1 MNRIAIFFL
10 VVIALGLA
18 FVIGWLGWT
27 TAQTNLTGWFLL
39 LVGGAYLIGVVV
51 VYWFRRERFWGP
63 RAGGAML
70 KEEHGDRSFWLIVIG
85 IIAAFFLPP
94 LEYLFSPPVIPRAE
108 WLQVTGLILIALGS
122 ALFVWAR
129 RTLGKFYSGHV
140 SVVAGQ
146 LLVQSGPYRF
156 IRHPAYAGYFL
167 ISLGLA
173 LGYSSLLGFAAIILL
188 LLPVTM
194 YRLHLEDKFL
204 AEHFG
209 EEFKQYAAAT
219 KRLLP
224 FVW

>member
-27 TAQTNLTGWFLL
+27 TVQTNLMGWFLL

-63 RAGGAML
+63 RAGGTML
-70 KEEHGDRSFWLIVIG
+70 KEEHDDRSFWLIVIG
-85 IIAAFFLPP
+85 MIAAFFLPP
-94 LEYLFSPPVIPRAE
+94 LEYLFIPAVIPRAA
-108 WLQVTGLILIALGS
+108 WLQVTGLILIVLGT
-122 ALFVWAR
+122 ALFIWAR

-146 LLVQSGPYRF
+146 PLVQSGPYRF

-167 ISLGLA
+167 MSLGIA

-188 LLPVTM
+188 LLPVTI

-224 FVW
+224 GIW